1 MNYEF
6 QLFDQIIQG
15 NLSPFAIQQNTTELY
30 INALKLKHDFCYN
43 YVVASFSKTKSKFVL
58 QNKKVINSLHPLAV
72 KLSDNQLDLFQNMQL
87 NELSNDVLKALEI
100 NKKEILDIHFLQKP
114 NETILHIK
122 MALKWE
128 EIDIKE
134 IKYYYYN
141 TILNNEVLRLK
152 ESIKEEVFNF
162 KSNDKTEHFI
172 HKLQQALI
180 NLCFRLMKLLNS
192 KEQNNIYLPS
202 VNFSNTDILNLT
214 FISLEELIRFV
225 EKNYLNYIDKNIQ
238 IPYRSSLL
246 KIYNIDEKLNLVKSV
261 LLNSDI
267 NQKLL
272 QIIYIP
278 FLKLSALK
286 IEERMTYK
294 DLIYLNVYLQAF
306 YDEIKE
312 NDNTINEVQVNEL
325 LYRINYNSFD
335 IQFYKTALIKIE
347 VEAIESISD
356 KIDYLYHSLKNVNQR
371 RSKVNIAFDSSLMS
385 LKDQLTG
392 WLEEE
397 INYLNKKIQLQ
408 TKQPSFNLFSE
419 NDKLKL
425 ESGLTVA
432 QLACFFKLQSDVG
445 IISHKV
451 QQDIFKHLSESY
463 QTTNVS
469 DISQGSIKNK
479 FYNFDSSTI
488 EMMKQK
494 IIEMLNLIKAH

>member
-1 MNYEF
+1 
-6 QLFDQIIQG
+6 
-15 NLSPFAIQQNTTELY
+15 
-30 INALKLKHDFCYN
+30 
-43 YVVASFSKTKSKFVL
+43 
-58 QNKKVINSLHPLAV
+58 
-72 KLSDNQLDLFQNMQL
+72 
-87 NELSNDVLKALEI
+87 
-100 NKKEILDIHFLQKP
+100 
-114 NETILHIK
+114 
-122 MALKWE
+122 
-128 EIDIKE
+128 
-134 IKYYYYN
+134 
-141 TILNNEVLRLK
+141 
-152 ESIKEEVFNF
+152 
-162 KSNDKTEHFI
+162 
-172 HKLQQALI
+172 
-180 NLCFRLMKLLNS
+180 MKLLNS

-278 FLKLSALK
+278 FLKLSVLK

-325 LYRINYNSFD
+325 LYRINYNSFE
-335 IQFYKTALIKIE
+335 IQFYKIALIKIE
-347 VEAIESISD
+347 VDAIESISD
-356 KIDYLYHSLKNVNQR
+356 KIDYLYHSLKIVNQR

-397 INYLNKKIQLQ
+397 INYLSKKTQLQ
-408 TKQPSFNLFSE
+408 TKQPSINLFSE

-451 QQDIFKHLSESY
+451 QQDIFKHLADSY